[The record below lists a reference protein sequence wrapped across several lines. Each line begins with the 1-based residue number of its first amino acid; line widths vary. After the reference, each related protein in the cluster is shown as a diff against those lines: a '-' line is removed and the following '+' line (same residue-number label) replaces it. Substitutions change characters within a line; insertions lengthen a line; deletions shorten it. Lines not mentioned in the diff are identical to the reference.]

1 MIDDRLDGDLQGRRG
16 LFQRSVE
23 ERGRLAGQHG
33 VGREGVHAALV
44 NELGLRELL
53 VLHHG
58 NDKLAEALRTLG
70 FGGSGAFRGV
80 VSEDEF
86 FGIDAKGQSSRD
98 LEVGIERKSAD
109 KEPVGVL
116 DGAVGHG
123 DPVSV

>member
-58 NDKLAEALRTLG
+58 NDKLAEALAKNPVDEKELCDLGLRYDLTLPLSRYYANNRNSLHG
-70 FGGSGAFRGV
+70 FF
-80 VSEDEF
+80 
-86 FGIDAKGQSSRD
+86 SR
-98 LEVGIERKSAD
+98 
-109 KEPVGVL
+109 
-116 DGAVGHG
+116 
-123 DPVSV
+123 